1 MATSR
6 YRGRFAPPSPPT
18 GPLHFGSLVTALA
31 SWLEAKHARGD
42 WLVRIED
49 LDPLREPPP
58 EATGQILHSLE
69 CHGLFPPD
77 EPVRFQSRRHDAYQ
91 SAIETLLAQNKAYRC
106 RCSRKQ
112 LKDNHGHHPPNQC
125 RQGGTGPE
133 DGPHAVRFA
142 LEDEAS
148 HWQDDLLGPP
158 QVQMVHA
165 ELDDPVILRKEGFYA
180 YQLAVVVDDI
190 DQGITHVVRGSD
202 LLDMTAQ
209 QQQVFRALGAEPPPH
224 WLHIPVIVNEQG
236 QKLSKQTHAPALDDD
251 HPARNLFL
259 ALQAMGGQQPEP
271 TLALATVEEVLN
283 WAEAH
288 WQRSA
293 IPPLTS
299 GQARGITGGTLSPSD
314 R

>member
-6 YRGRFAPPSPPT
+6 YRGRFAPSPT

-31 SWLEAKHARGD
+31 SWLEAKSARGD

-49 LDPLREPPP
+49 LDPLREPP

-69 CHGLFPPD
+69 CHGLFPD
-77 EPVRFQSRRHDAYQ
+77 EPVRFQSRRHHAYQ
-91 SAIETLLAQNKAYRC
+91 RAIATLLAHGKAYRC

-112 LKDNHGHHPPNQC
+112 LKDNNGHHPNQC
-125 RQGGTGPE
+125 RQGGTRPG

-148 HWQDDLLGPP
+148 HWQDDLLGP
-158 QVQMVHA
+158 QTQRVQA

-209 QQQVFRALGAEPPPH
+209 QQQIFRALGAEPPH

-259 ALQAMGGQQPEP
+259 ALQALGQQPVP
-271 TLALATVEEVLN
+271 TLAQATVEEVLS

-293 IPPLTS
+293 IPLTS
-299 GQARGITGGTLSPSD
+299 GQAHGITGGTLSPSD